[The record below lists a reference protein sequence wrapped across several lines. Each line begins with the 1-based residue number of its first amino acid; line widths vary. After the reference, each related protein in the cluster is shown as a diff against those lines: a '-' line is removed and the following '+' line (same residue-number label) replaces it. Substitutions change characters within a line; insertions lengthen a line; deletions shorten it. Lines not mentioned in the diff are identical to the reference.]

1 MYHDEVAEA
10 RTRRGSAIGV
20 LVVDDHPMWRDAVS
34 ADLAA
39 AGYVVVGT
47 AGAGRQALTVAAA
60 TLPDVVVCDLQLPDI
75 SGAEVTAQLLAAHP
89 WMRVLIL
96 SASGEQ
102 QDVLDAVKAGA
113 SGYLVK
119 SASSEEVRA
128 AVEATARG
136 EAVFNSGLAGLVLG
150 EFRRLAAGGGKA
162 DNIPE
167 LTNRETEVLRM
178 VAKGLSSKQ
187 ISSRLHLSPRT
198 VENHVGSTL
207 KKLQLHTRVELTRY
221 ALEHGLAD

>member
-1 MYHDEVAEA
+1 MFRDEVAEA
-10 RTRRGSAIGV
+10 RERRGDQTGV
-20 LVVDDHPMWRDAVS
+20 LVVDDHPLWRDAVCG
-34 ADLAA
+34 DLEA
-39 AGYVVVGT
+39 AGFLVVGA
-47 AGAGRQALTVAAA
+47 AGTGTQAVTVAAA

-75 SGAEVTAQLLAAHP
+75 SGAEVTARLLDAHP

-119 SASSEEVRA
+119 SASAQEVRD
-128 AVEATARG
+128 AVAATARG
-136 EAVFNSGLAGLVLG
+136 EAVFTSGLAGLVLG
-150 EFRRLAAGGGKA
+150 EFRRLAAGGDQA
-162 DNIPE
+162 SDVPPLTARE
-167 LTNRETEVLRM
+167 LEVLRM
-178 VAKGLSSKQ
+178 VAKGLTSRQ
-187 ISSRLHLSPRT
+187 ISTRLHLSPRT